1 MKRCSYLILILCLA
15 LTTVAFSQDKPDK
28 AKAAEQAAAD
38 WVKLVDFDAY
48 SRSWHLSSITLR
60 AAVSEP
66 IFEEKLRKTRAPLG
80 IVSSRQLKSTEFR
93 TKIPGFPDGQYF
105 LIKYET
111 SFEHKKGATET
122 VVSTLDRDGHWRVAG
137 YSIR

>member
-15 LTTVAFSQDKPDK
+15 LTAVAFPQDKPDK

-48 SRSWHLSSITLR
+48 ARSWRLSSITLR
-60 AAVSEP
+60 AVVSEAS
-66 IFEEKLRKTRAPLG
+66 FEEQLRKTRAPLG
-80 IVSSRQLKSTEFR
+80 IVISRQLKSTEFR
-93 TKIPGFPDGQYF
+93 TKIPGVPDGQYF

-122 VVSTLDRDGHWRVAG
+122 VTPTLDRDGHWRVAG